1 MRRHPYRLVRYG
13 AIAILFT
20 AMWLGRPSGALAAD
34 NDDDGWRPAPY
45 TLGQGL
51 YFPSQGLRI
60 GGYADLNLYD
70 VQGSPTTYSVRDLS
84 LFITKDLGTSWQ
96 LFTELEASS
105 PLNVSGRHT
114 DGDDAELDVERL
126 YADFHANQAITFR
139 FGKFLTPVG
148 EWNLVHADPLTWT
161 VDRPLSTSA
170 AFARHAT
177 GAMMFGTVNAQGNDL
192 DYWVFADDSKMLGIG
207 QDQDDAFANFGADTT
222 LQNNFR
228 QAVGGRVLYHLL
240 GDTLNVGAS
249 ALNYELQS
257 PREKYQLTGIDFNWT
272 SRYVN
277 LTGEGIYRSSTANRP
292 DERGGFIEAEIP
304 IWQRFYLIGRYERYR
319 SSTPAQTTTIRTEAI
334 NYRPIEGIV
343 LKLEY
348 RDGTHNLLL
357 APSGWMASVAVLF

>member
-1 MRRHPYRLVRYG
+1 MSRHPRRLARYG
-13 AIAILFT
+13 VIAMLST
-20 AMWLGRPSGALAAD
+20 AMWFGGAGEIRAAD
-34 NDDDGWRPAPY
+34 NSDDSWRPAPY
-45 TLGQGL
+45 SLGQGL

-60 GGYADLNLYD
+60 GGYADFNYYD
-70 VQGSPTTYSVRDLS
+70 VQGVANTYTVRDLS
-84 LFITKDLGTSWQ
+84 LFVTKDLGTSWQ

-161 VDRPLSTSA
+161 VSRPLSTSA
-170 AFARHAT
+170 AFSRHAT
-177 GAMMFGTVNAQGNDL
+177 GAMMFGTVTANGNDL
-192 DYWVFADDSKMLGIG
+192 DYWVFADDSKTFGIG
-207 QDQDDAFANFGADTT
+207 QDQDDAYANFGADAS

-228 QAVGGRVLYHLL
+228 QAVGGRVLYHML
-240 GDTLNVGAS
+240 GDTLSVGAS
-249 ALNYELQS
+249 SLNYELQS
-257 PREKYQLTGIDFNWT
+257 PREKYQLTGLDFNWT
-272 SRYVN
+272 TRYVG
-277 LTGEGIYRSSTANRP
+277 LTGEAIYRNGTADRP
-292 DERGGFIEAEIP
+292 DERGGFIETQIP
-304 IWQRFYLIGRYERYR
+304 LWHRLYLIGRYERYR
-319 SSTPAQTTTIRTEAI
+319 TSTPAQTTTIRTEAL